1 MNWKQKIKKLQPDTM
16 LNPRKD
22 PLVER
27 AKSAWKKQEGGY
39 NKPPK
44 KPQKMDY
51 PSTRDKCKIETCYA
65 VTCKY
70 NKDKDC
76 ILPTVTLSKDAVC
89 QDFTPPEETD
99 LSTKE

>member
-1 MNWKQKIKKLQPDTM
+1 MNWKDKIKKLQPDTM

-27 AKSAWKKQEGGY
+27 AKSAWKEQKGGY

-44 KPQKMDY
+44 KPQKTSY
-51 PSTRDKCKIETCYA
+51 GGDKCKIESCYA
-65 VTCKY
+65 VSCKY

-76 ILPTVTLSKDAVC
+76 TLPTVTLDKKARC
-89 QDFTPPEETD
+89 QDFSPENED
-99 LSTKE
+99 LSTEA